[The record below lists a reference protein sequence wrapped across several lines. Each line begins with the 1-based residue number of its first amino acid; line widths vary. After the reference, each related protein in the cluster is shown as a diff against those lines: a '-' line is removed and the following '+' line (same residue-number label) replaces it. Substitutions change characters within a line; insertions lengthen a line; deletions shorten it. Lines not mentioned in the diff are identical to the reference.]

1 MHVSVSD
8 SSCESASRR
17 EGRIHPLH
25 LFSFAA
31 SIIFLWFLS
40 RYEHSY
46 PYNVVVLS
54 IWVAAF
60 ALTLVSSGIV
70 TICPNVNYLVEK
82 KGADQDKNGSNRVDP
97 HNIELGLCE
106 SDRQIWTSATNVHE
120 GTESRQYSYP
130 RLKIRDLICSALL
143 TFSLGSTLVSLG
155 LQFGPDLMSY
165 EATFSLWRSNF
176 LICWIYAGIAGANPN
191 TEMHHGYENSCLCR
205 ALCFG
210 IDRLPE

>member
-1 MHVSVSD
+1 MSKSQG
-8 SSCESASRR
+8 S
-17 EGRIHPLH
+17 IHPLH
-25 LFSFAA
+25 LLSFAA

-46 PYNVVVLS
+46 SYNVALLS
-54 IWVAAF
+54 IWVGAF
-60 ALTLVSSGIV
+60 ILTLVSSGIV
-70 TICPNVNYLVEK
+70 RVHPYVNRLVGEIE
-82 KGADQDKNGSNRVDP
+82 ADQDKNGSNCIDLP
-97 HNIELGLCE
+97 YMELGLCE
-106 SDRQIWTSATNVHE
+106 CERQIWANATNLHE
-120 GTESRQYSYP
+120 GTGSRQYLSSRP
-130 RLKIRDLICSALL
+130 KISNMINAFLL

-155 LQFGPDLMSY
+155 LQFGPDLMNY
-165 EATFSLWRSNF
+165 EAFFSFWRSTF